1 MDLARSL
8 PIQRESLLEQL
19 TTQTLSPTETIAGF
33 SLLSTRA
40 VQNQKP
46 VKGQKCL
53 HGRGMVTVI
62 KQRSS
67 KEECIVLEGT
77 KVVEVKEE
85 ELTPVYSEGVLE
97 YEIPGERVKH
107 VLESD

>member
-1 MDLARSL
+1 
-8 PIQRESLLEQL
+8 
-19 TTQTLSPTETIAGF
+19 
-33 SLLSTRA
+33 
-40 VQNQKP
+40 
-46 VKGQKCL
+46 
-53 HGRGMVTVI
+53 MVTVI

-77 KVVEVKEE
+77 KVVVVKEE